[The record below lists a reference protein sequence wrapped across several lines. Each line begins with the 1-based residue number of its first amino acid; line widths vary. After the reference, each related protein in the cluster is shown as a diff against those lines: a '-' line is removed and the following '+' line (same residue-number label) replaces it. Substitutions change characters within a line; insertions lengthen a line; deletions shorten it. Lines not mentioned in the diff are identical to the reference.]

1 MKHSINRALL
11 MAVIFMV
18 SCKSAKLD
26 RNIFKIGPI
35 TIFADKKWK
44 LKEENGI
51 DSEVKLLVLNNKD
64 TITLE
69 YGKHTYSLNEDLP
82 SIMSLK
88 DKREFEALAGK
99 GLEVSNLIISEK
111 AEEEIKYGL
120 FLNNYYMYDTING
133 IQVKVVQPKKVG
145 KGITGIYIA
154 ELENGNSFVA
164 YGVNLDSVAQ
174 KEAMI
179 VFKSFIYK

>member
-1 MKHSINRALL
+1 M
-11 MAVIFMV
+11 
-18 SCKSAKLD
+18 
-26 RNIFKIGPI
+26 
-35 TIFADKKWK
+35 
-44 LKEENGI
+44 
-51 DSEVKLLVLNNKD
+51 
-64 TITLE
+64 
-69 YGKHTYSLNEDLP
+69 
-82 SIMSLK
+82 
-88 DKREFEALAGK
+88 
-99 GLEVSNLIISEK
+99 
-111 AEEEIKYGL
+111 KYGL

-133 IQVKVVQPKKVG
+133 IRVKVVQSKKVG